1 MNTTTVDLDFTD
13 VANWGQDLNERLYWL
28 CENEPVYWSEKSEL
42 WILTGYDA
50 CCEVSKDQ
58 EIFTSACGVRPK
70 QDTVIGFI
78 DEAEPRHGILR
89 KMINKGFTP
98 RMVKQLE
105 EKFRLIT
112 KEAIN
117 QFASKGEC
125 DFVDD
130 FAAPLPIR
138 LIAHMMGIREEDR
151 DRFHAWSDDLI
162 AADGQKGNLEVMA
175 RAGKAFVE
183 YSQYVSGIIEDRR
196 KNPQQDL
203 VSILTGARDSGLLDK
218 DFEGVRT
225 LEGQAEELQGM
236 VNDELLV
243 LLLVIMV
250 AGNETTRN
258 GISGGMQYLIENPD
272 ERQKLLDNPSLIP
285 EAVEEM
291 VRIVTPVKSFSR
303 TVLQDTE
310 LMGHE
315 IKQGQEVL
323 IVYSAA
329 NHDARVFDD
338 PHEFRID
345 RNPAHI
351 GFGIGSHFCMGANL
365 ARMEMRVAFE
375 EILRRLP
382 DMEFSHG
389 GPEFRNSNLVRSC
402 MHMRVKF
409 TPESD

>member
-1 MNTTTVDLDFTD
+1 VNSTAVDLNFAD

-28 CENEPVYWSEKSEL
+28 CENEQVYWSEKSQL
-42 WILTGYDA
+42 WILTGYDV
-50 CCEVSKDQ
+50 CCEVSKNQ
-58 EIFTSACGVRPK
+58 EIFTSAHGVRPK

-112 KEAIN
+112 REAID
-117 QFASKGEC
+117 QFASKSEC
-125 DFVDD
+125 DFVEA
-130 FAAPLPIR
+130 FSVPLPIR

-151 DRFHAWSDDLI
+151 DRFHQWSDDLI
-162 AADGQKGNLEVMA
+162 AADGQQDKPEIMA
-175 RAGKAFVE
+175 RSAKAFVE
-183 YSQYVSGIIEDRR
+183 YSQYVSEIIEDRR
-196 KNPQQDL
+196 QNPKEDL
-203 VSILTGARDSGLLDK
+203 VSILTGARDDGLLDK
-218 DFEGVRT
+218 KFEGVRT

-258 GISGGMQYLIENPD
+258 GISGGMQYLIQNPG
-272 ERQKLLDNPSLIP
+272 ERQKLIDNPALIP
-285 EAVEEM
+285 AAVEEM

-303 TVLQDTE
+303 TVLEDTE
-310 LMGHE
+310 LRGHKIE
-315 IKQGQEVL
+315 KGQEVL

-329 NHDARVFDD
+329 NHDARAFEN
-338 PHEFRID
+338 PEEFRID

-382 DMEFSHG
+382 DMEFSRG

-402 MHMRVKF
+402 MHMWVKY
-409 TPESD
+409 TPESA

>member
-1 MNTTTVDLDFTD
+1 VNSTTVDLDFAD

-28 CENEPVYWSEKSEL
+28 CENEPVYWSEKSDL

-50 CCEVSKDQ
+50 CCEVSKNQ
-58 EIFTSACGVRPK
+58 EIFTSAQGIRPK

-112 KEAIN
+112 KEAID
-117 QFASKGEC
+117 QIASKGEC

-130 FAAPLPIR
+130 ISAPLPIR

-151 DRFHAWSDDLI
+151 DQFHAWSDDLI
-162 AADGQKGNLEVMA
+162 AADSQKGNVEVMA

-183 YSQYVSGIIEDRR
+183 FSQYVSEIIEDRR
-196 KNPQQDL
+196 KNPQEDL

-258 GISGGMQYLIENPD
+258 GISGGMQYLIENPG

-285 EAVEEM
+285 DAVEEM
-291 VRIVTPVKSFSR
+291 IRIVTPVRSFSR
-303 TVLQDTE
+303 TVLENTE
-310 LMGHE
+310 LMGHQV
-315 IKQGQEVL
+315 KKGQEVL
-323 IVYSAA
+323 IIYSAA
-329 NHDARVFDD
+329 NHDARVFDA

-345 RNPAHI
+345 RKPAHI

-382 DMEFSHG
+382 DMEFSDG

-402 MHMRVKF
+402 MHMRVKY
-409 TPESD
+409 TPESV

>member
-1 MNTTTVDLDFTD
+1 MNSTTVDLDFTD
-13 VANWGQDLNERLYWL
+13 VANWGQDLNPRLYWL
-28 CENEPVYWSEKSEL
+28 CENEPVYWSEKSQL
-42 WILTGYDA
+42 WILTGYDV
-50 CCEVSKDQ
+50 CCEVSKNQ
-58 EIFTSACGVRPK
+58 EIFTSAHGVRPK

-98 RMVKQLE
+98 RTVKQLE

-112 KEAIN
+112 REAIDD
-117 QFASKGEC
+117 FANKGEC
-125 DFVDD
+125 DFVEA
-130 FAAPLPIR
+130 FSVPLPIR

-151 DRFHAWSDDLI
+151 DRFHQWSDDLI
-162 AADGQKGNLEVMA
+162 AADGQQDKPEIMA
-175 RAGKAFVE
+175 RSAKAFVE
-183 YSQYVSGIIEDRR
+183 YSQYVSEIIEDRR
-196 KNPQQDL
+196 KNPREDL
-203 VSILTGARDSGLLDK
+203 ISILTGARDDGMLDK
-218 DFEGVRT
+218 DFEGVRK

-258 GISGGMQYLIENPD
+258 GISGGMQYLIQNPG
-272 ERQKLLDNPSLIP
+272 ERQKLIDDPSLIP
-285 EAVEEM
+285 AAVEEM

-303 TVLQDTE
+303 TVLADTE
-310 LMGHE
+310 LMGHQIE
-315 IKQGQEVL
+315 KGQEVL

-329 NHDARVFDD
+329 NHDPSVFDE
-338 PHEFRID
+338 PEEFRID

-382 DMEFSHG
+382 EMEFSRG

-402 MHMRVKF
+402 MHMHVKF
-409 TPESD
+409 TPEST

>member
-1 MNTTTVDLDFTD
+1 VNSTTVDLDFAD

-28 CENEPVYWSEKSEL
+28 CENEPVYWSEKSDL

-50 CCEVSKDQ
+50 CCEVSKNQ
-58 EIFTSACGVRPK
+58 EIFTSAQGIRPK

-112 KEAIN
+112 KEAID
-117 QFASKGEC
+117 QIASKGEC

-130 FAAPLPIR
+130 ISAPLPIR

-151 DRFHAWSDDLI
+151 DQFHAWSDDLI
-162 AADGQKGNLEVMA
+162 AADSQKGNVEVMA

-183 YSQYVSGIIEDRR
+183 FSQYVSEIIEDRR
-196 KNPQQDL
+196 KNPQDDL

-258 GISGGMQYLIENPD
+258 GISGGMQYLIENPG

-285 EAVEEM
+285 DAVEEM
-291 VRIVTPVKSFSR
+291 IRIVTPVRSFSR
-303 TVLQDTE
+303 TVLEDTE
-310 LMGHE
+310 LMGHQV
-315 IKQGQEVL
+315 KKGQEVL
-323 IVYSAA
+323 IIYSAA
-329 NHDARVFDD
+329 NHDARVFDA

-345 RNPAHI
+345 RKPAHI

-382 DMEFSHG
+382 DMEFSDG

-402 MHMRVKF
+402 MHMRVKY
-409 TPESD
+409 TPESA

>member
-1 MNTTTVDLDFTD
+1 MNSSTVDLNFAD

-28 CENEPVYWSEKSEL
+28 CENEPVYWSEKSQL
-42 WILTGYDA
+42 WILTGYDV
-50 CCEVSKDQ
+50 CCEVSKNQ
-58 EIFTSACGVRPK
+58 AIFTSAHGVRPK

-112 KEAIN
+112 REAID

-125 DFVDD
+125 DFVEA
-130 FAAPLPIR
+130 FSVPLPIR

-151 DRFHAWSDDLI
+151 DRFHQWSDDLI
-162 AADGQKGNLEVMA
+162 AADGQQDKPEIMA
-175 RAGKAFVE
+175 RSAKAFVE
-183 YSQYVSGIIEDRR
+183 YSQYVSEIIEDRR
-196 KNPQQDL
+196 QNPKEDL
-203 VSILTGARDSGLLDK
+203 VSILTGARDDGLLDK
-218 DFEGVRT
+218 KFEGVRT

-258 GISGGMQYLIENPD
+258 GISGGMQYLIQNPG
-272 ERQKLLDNPSLIP
+272 ERQKLIDNPALIP
-285 EAVEEM
+285 AAVEEM

-303 TVLQDTE
+303 SVLEDTE
-310 LMGHE
+310 LRGHKIE
-315 IKQGQEVL
+315 KGQEVL

-329 NHDARVFDD
+329 NHDARAFEN
-338 PHEFRID
+338 PEEFRID

-382 DMEFSHG
+382 DMEFSRG

-402 MHMRVKF
+402 MHMWVKY
-409 TPESD
+409 TPESA

>member
-1 MNTTTVDLDFTD
+1 VNSTTVDLDFAD

-28 CENEPVYWSEKSEL
+28 CENEPVYWSEKSDL

-50 CCEVSKDQ
+50 CCEVSKNQ
-58 EIFTSACGVRPK
+58 EIFTSAQGIRPK

-112 KEAIN
+112 KEAID
-117 QFASKGEC
+117 QIASKGEC

-130 FAAPLPIR
+130 ISAPLPIR

-151 DRFHAWSDDLI
+151 DQFHAWSDDLI
-162 AADGQKGNLEVMA
+162 AADSQKGNVEVMA

-183 YSQYVSGIIEDRR
+183 FSQYVSEIIEDRR
-196 KNPQQDL
+196 KNPQDDL

-258 GISGGMQYLIENPD
+258 GISGGMQYLIENPG

-285 EAVEEM
+285 DAVEEM
-291 VRIVTPVKSFSR
+291 IRIVTPVRSFSR
-303 TVLQDTE
+303 TVLEDTE
-310 LMGHE
+310 LMGHQV
-315 IKQGQEVL
+315 KKGQEVL
-323 IVYSAA
+323 IIYSAA
-329 NHDARVFDD
+329 NHDARVFDA

-345 RNPAHI
+345 RKPAHI

-382 DMEFSHG
+382 DMEFSDG

-402 MHMRVKF
+402 MHMRVKY
-409 TPESD
+409 TPESV

>member
-1 MNTTTVDLDFTD
+1 VNSTTVDLDFAD

-28 CENEPVYWSEKSEL
+28 CENEPVYWSEKSDL

-50 CCEVSKDQ
+50 CCEVSKNQ
-58 EIFTSACGVRPK
+58 EIFTSAQGIRPK

-112 KEAIN
+112 KEAID
-117 QFASKGEC
+117 QIASKGEC

-130 FAAPLPIR
+130 ISAPLPIR

-151 DRFHAWSDDLI
+151 DQFHAWSDDLI
-162 AADGQKGNLEVMA
+162 AADSQKGNVEVMA

-183 YSQYVSGIIEDRR
+183 FSQYVSEIIKDRR
-196 KNPQQDL
+196 KNPQEDL

-258 GISGGMQYLIENPD
+258 GISGGMQYLIENPG

-285 EAVEEM
+285 DAVEEM
-291 VRIVTPVKSFSR
+291 IRIVTPVRSFSR
-303 TVLQDTE
+303 TVLEDTE
-310 LMGHE
+310 LMGHQV
-315 IKQGQEVL
+315 KKGQEVL
-323 IVYSAA
+323 IIYSAA
-329 NHDARVFDD
+329 NHDARVFDA

-345 RNPAHI
+345 RKPAHI

-382 DMEFSHG
+382 DMEFSDG

-402 MHMRVKF
+402 MHMRVKY

>member
-1 MNTTTVDLDFTD
+1 VNSTTVDLDFAD

-28 CENEPVYWSEKSEL
+28 CENEPVYWSEKSDL

-50 CCEVSKDQ
+50 CCEVSKNQ
-58 EIFTSACGVRPK
+58 EIFTSAQGIRPK

-112 KEAIN
+112 KEAID
-117 QFASKGEC
+117 QIASKGEC

-130 FAAPLPIR
+130 ISAPLPIR

-151 DRFHAWSDDLI
+151 DQFHAWSDDLI
-162 AADGQKGNLEVMA
+162 AADSQKGNVEVMA

-183 YSQYVSGIIEDRR
+183 FSQYVSEIIEDRR
-196 KNPQQDL
+196 KNPQEDL

-258 GISGGMQYLIENPD
+258 GISGGMQYLIENPG

-285 EAVEEM
+285 DAVEEM
-291 VRIVTPVKSFSR
+291 IRIVTPVRSFSR
-303 TVLQDTE
+303 TVLEDTE
-310 LMGHE
+310 LMGHQV
-315 IKQGQEVL
+315 KKGQEVL
-323 IVYSAA
+323 IIYSAA
-329 NHDARVFDD
+329 NHDARVFDA

-345 RNPAHI
+345 RKPAHI

-382 DMEFSHG
+382 DMEFSDG

-402 MHMRVKF
+402 MHMRVKY
-409 TPESD
+409 TPESV

>member
-1 MNTTTVDLDFTD
+1 VNSTTVDLDFAD

-28 CENEPVYWSEKSEL
+28 CENEPVYWSEKSDL
-42 WILTGYDA
+42 WVLTGYDA
-50 CCEVSKDQ
+50 CCEVSKNQ
-58 EIFTSACGVRPK
+58 EIFTSAHGIRPK

-112 KEAIN
+112 KEAID
-117 QFASKGEC
+117 QIASKGEC

-130 FAAPLPIR
+130 ISAPLPIR

-151 DRFHAWSDDLI
+151 DRFHVWSDDLI
-162 AADGQKGNLEVMA
+162 AADSQKGNVEVMT

-183 YSQYVSGIIEDRR
+183 FSQYVSEIIEDRR
-196 KNPQQDL
+196 QNPQDDL

-218 DFEGVRT
+218 NFEGVRT

-258 GISGGMQYLIENPD
+258 GISGGMQYLIENPG

-285 EAVEEM
+285 DAVEEM
-291 VRIVTPVKSFSR
+291 VRIVTPVRSFSR
-303 TVLQDTE
+303 TVLEDTE
-310 LMGHE
+310 LMGHQV
-315 IKQGQEVL
+315 KKGQEVL
-323 IVYSAA
+323 IIYSAA

-345 RNPAHI
+345 RKPAHI

-382 DMEFSHG
+382 DMEFSDG

-402 MHMRVKF
+402 MHMRVKY
-409 TPESD
+409 TPESA